1 MVTKVNPVFDN
12 SNARSFV
19 GKSVSVFTITTTS
32 RNVSAST
39 APDEAIDAILKTVG
53 LSATIVAHSTFTD
66 ATPSVATVWLEGEF
80 PTDTYDGTNSETFAA
95 HLEDT
100 LQALGTV
107 DSLDLSATAVAA
119 GTVYKAD
126 QV

>member
-12 SNARSFV
+12 TNARSFL
-19 GKSVSVFTITTTS
+19 GKTISEFTITTTGA
-32 RNVSAST
+32 NVSAST
-39 APDEAIDAILKTVG
+39 APNEAIDAILKTVG
-53 LSATIVAHSTFTD
+53 LSVTVVAHSTFTD
-66 ATPSVATVWLEGEF
+66 ASPSVATVMIEGEF
-80 PTDTYDGTNSETFAA
+80 PADTYDGANSETFAA

-107 DSLDLSATAVAA
+107 DALDLSATAVAA
-119 GTVYKAD
+119 GNVYKAD